1 MIESI
6 KQGYNLAPLNNK
18 NVGYILGKSAK
29 IVTAN
34 ANIFANAITQIFIS
48 IIGVILMFPMKIE
61 SKLRGI
67 KSEDTAAFKGYGEI
81 IKPAKIFIET
91 TYKNAN
97 PIYKFKEPRIAIY
110 VLEKVVIPF
119 LGDLD

>member
-6 KQGYNLAPLNNK
+6 KQGYNLAPINQN

-34 ANIFANAITQIFIS
+34 ANILANAITQIFIS
-48 IIGVILMFPMKIE
+48 IIGVILMFPAKIE

-67 KSEDTAAFKGYGEI
+67 NSEDTATLKGFAEI
-81 IKPAKIFIET
+81 LSSAETFLKT

-97 PIYKFKEPRIAIY
+97 PIYKFEKPRIALFVI
-110 VLEKVVIPF
+110 EKIIIPF
-119 LGDLD
+119 LGDIE